1 MLSLSKYKYML
12 KKKKKAINKE
22 TSLLKSNFLQKHY
35 QNISSH

>member
-1 MLSLSKYKYML
+1 ML
-12 KKKKKAINKE
+12 KKKKEIKKE